1 MGRGG
6 GQRRKEEEEELK
18 AAKRGHREAAAE
30 GNREEEAR
38 WANVIGD
45 IHKRRG
51 EYVEAL
57 RWLRIDYEVSVKFLP
72 QRHLLPS
79 CQSLGEVHLRLGHFS
94 EALTYQKKHL
104 QLAKE
109 SDDLVEQQ
117 RASTQLGRT
126 YYEILLRSENDH
138 SAIRNA
144 KKYFKSSMKLA
155 RLLKEKSS
163 YQKSL
168 FLKELIDA
176 YNNMGMLE
184 LELDNFEEAEKL
196 LIQGLKICD
205 EEEVH
210 PYDDA
215 RSRLHHNLGNVYIEQ
230 RNWNRAKGHIEKDIE
245 ICRKIRHTQGEAK
258 GFINLGELHSRVQ
271 KYEDAKLCYSKA
283 LQITKCLEDEDALM
297 DQIHQNI
304 ETVTKA
310 AEVLEEMK
318 KDEQKLKKLVRDTA
332 SARGTSKERKLL
344 LEQYAWLDN
353 LMERARMITAWPK
366 LKEFSKGQKRVAN
379 ELHDKEKQSN
389 SFLVIGESYQKLRNF
404 SKARKWCMKSWNM
417 YRSIGNLEGQAL
429 AKVNIGN
436 VLDSCGDWAGALQA
450 FEEAYRIAAEGGL
463 LNVQVDALENMH
475 YSHMVRFDN
484 IEEAKKLQQEIDNLK
499 RKLDQHEARDT
510 VSDYCSETETETE
523 DDNVPDNMLDTEDND
538 GHVANNVSEE
548 FDDDVVLASFVHKSR
563 SSKTKASKI
572 HSTPKKVDRSHD
584 MDESTRE
591 VLSKSCSNHSGRK
604 RFRVVISDDEAEESP
619 DIVQSKRTL
628 AGQVDSLSTSE
639 QIANADNSNIN
650 QDTSHPIETR
660 GIYSVCTPCPAEES
674 ICSFKSGSPIGHD
687 NDGPDLG
694 ASSVGKSSVSK
705 PAAGGSKVGTPASNS
720 QPQGQNAAGLQSSD
734 ADHKFWVFKIGEHLV
749 YLDANAFTCEGAFSV
764 ESLKVEVACVYY
776 LQTPDEKRSKGLLPV
791 IGELRYCGKVL
802 DGSNSRDH
810 IDQLA
815 SEQNCIDVAIDDWVP
830 KRLMKLYVDFCT
842 KLSEAPNKKL
852 LTKLYNLE
860 VSEDEVIVSDCG
872 LQDLSITPFLDALRS
887 HKTIAVLD
895 LSHNM
900 LGNQTI
906 ERLQQIFSSSSQT
919 YGGLTLD
926 LHCNRFGPTA
936 LFQICECAVMADRL
950 EVLNLSGNRLT
961 DACSSYIFTILQK
974 CKALY
979 SLNVEQ
985 CSITSRTVQK
995 MADALHEG
1003 SVLSHL
1009 SLGKNNPISGNT
1021 MLNLLSKLASLK
1033 RFADLSLTGIKLSKL
1048 TVDKLC
1054 LLAQSSCLSG
1064 FQLGG
1069 TSIGSGGATKL
1080 TEALSC
1086 ASQELLRL
1094 DLSNC
1099 GLVVTPDFSQ
1109 LCSNLSQINILDLNL
1124 GGNSFS
1130 LEGCDA
1136 IGAMLVNPQCSLR
1149 SLTLDR
1155 CNLGLVG
1162 IVRIIKAL
1170 SENDQLEELRMAENT
1185 NLPLERT
1192 LQYEDDVQ
1200 DVSPSTEQRRYIN
1213 AEAINNVALGSVDLE
1228 KMEVADSEDE
1238 AVNEDPRAV
1247 SGLDGSCAS
1256 SCQRNSYSGCQAIQE
1271 LAEALLSAKQL
1282 KVLDLSRNGL
1292 SEESTQS
1299 LFSAW
1304 ASGLR
1309 GEGLARKHVTKE
1321 VVHFSVD
1328 GMRCCGMK
1336 PCCRRDLQM

>member
-1 MGRGG
+1 MFLGSARRDYSLFVNIYFTFTNMSNTGDNGNTGYKEKEAPVNTNGG
-6 GQRRKEEEEELK
+6 NTASNSSGGPFLGYNLLTLFQLEVLLLMFI
-18 AAKRGHREAAAE
+18 AMSTLCYY
-30 GNREEEAR
+30 
-38 WANVIGD
+38 VIVDAYSTLSMLMLITFTTFTGSNP
-45 IHKRRG
+45 I
-51 EYVEAL
+51 
-57 RWLRIDYEVSVKFLP
+57 
-72 QRHLLPS
+72 
-79 CQSLGEVHLRLGHFS
+79 
-94 EALTYQKKHL
+94 KKHL

-109 SDDLVEQQ
+109 ADDLVEQQ
-117 RASTQLGRT
+117 RGSTQLGRT

-155 RLLKEKSS
+155 RVLKENPSS
-163 YQKSL
+163 QKSL

-184 LELDNFEEAEKL
+184 LELDNYEEAEKL
-196 LIQGLKICD
+196 LVQGLKICD

-210 PYDDA
+210 QYDDA
-215 RSRLHHNLGNVYIEQ
+215 RSRLHHNLGNVYIEL

-258 GFINLGELHSRVQ
+258 GFINLGEVHSRVQ
-271 KYEDAKLCYSKA
+271 KYEDAKLCYNKA

-310 AEVLEEMK
+310 AKVLEEMK
-318 KDEQKLKKLVRDTA
+318 IYEQKLKKLARDT
-332 SARGTSKERKLL
+332 SNARGTSKERKLL
-344 LEQYAWLDN
+344 LEQYAWLAN
-353 LMERARMITAWPK
+353 LMEKARMITAWPK

-379 ELHDKEKQSN
+379 ELHDKEKQSD
-389 SFLVIGESYQKLRNF
+389 SLLVIGESYQKLRNF

-450 FEEAYRIAAEGGL
+450 YEEAYRQCLYTLLLIAVKGGL
-463 LNVQVDALENMH
+463 SNVQLDALENMH

-499 RKLDQHEARDT
+499 RMSDQHEARDT
-510 VSDYCSETETETE
+510 VSDYCSETESE
-523 DDNVPDNMLDTEDND
+523 DGNVSDNILNTEDND
-538 GHVANNVSEE
+538 GNIANNSSEE
-548 FDDDVVLASFVHKSR
+548 FDDDVVLASLVHKSR
-563 SSKTKASKI
+563 SSKTKASKM
-572 HSTPKKVDRSHD
+572 HSSTKNVDGSCG
-584 MDESTRE
+584 MDESPE
-591 VLSKSCSNHSGRK
+591 EDVSKSFSNHYGRK
-604 RFRVVISDDEAEESP
+604 RVRVVISDDEAEEAP
-619 DIVQSKRTL
+619 EIDQSKRTL
-628 AGQVDSLSTSE
+628 TGRADSLSTSE
-639 QIANADNSNIN
+639 RIANTANRNRN
-650 QDTSHPIETR
+650 QHTSHPIETR
-660 GIYSVCTPCPAEES
+660 EVDSVCTPCPAEES
-674 ICSFKSGSPIGHD
+674 ICSFKSGSPVCHG

-694 ASSVGKSSVSK
+694 ASSIGKLSVSK
-705 PAAGGSKVGTPASNS
+705 PAASGSKVGTLASNS
-720 QPQGQNAAGLQSSD
+720 RPQGQNAVGLQSSD

-749 YLDANAFTCEGAFSV
+749 YLDANACTREGAFSI

-776 LQTPDEKRSKGLLPV
+776 LQIPDDKRSKGLLPI
-791 IGELRYCGKVL
+791 IGELKCCGKVL
-802 DGSNSRDH
+802 DDTDSRDY

-815 SEQNCIDVAIDDWVP
+815 SEQKSIDVVIDVIPHLIYHVYNEDWVP

-852 LTKLYNLE
+852 LKKLYNLE

-872 LQDLSITPFLDALRS
+872 LQDLSITPFLDALKL

-936 LFQICECAVMADRL
+936 LFQICECAVMTNRL

-961 DACSSYIFTILQK
+961 DACGSYLFTVLQK

-1009 SLGKNNPISGNT
+1009 SLGNNNPISGNT
-1021 MLNLLSKLASLK
+1021 MLSLLSKLASLK
-1033 RFADLSLTGIKLSKL
+1033 RFSELSLTGIKLNKL
-1048 TVDKLC
+1048 MADKLC

-1064 FQLGG
+1064 FLLGG
-1069 TSIGSGGATKL
+1069 TNIGSGGATKL

-1099 GLVVTPDFSQ
+1099 FLPILECLDI
-1109 LCSNLSQINILDLNL
+1109 LIQIL
-1124 GGNSFS
+1124 GC
-1130 LEGCDA
+1130 EA
-1136 IGAMLVNPQCSLR
+1136 IGVLLSNPQCSLR

-1155 CNLGLVG
+1155 CNLGLAGIVG
-1162 IVRIIKAL
+1162 IIQAL
-1170 SENDQLEELRMAENT
+1170 AGNDRLEELRIAENT
-1185 NLPLERT
+1185 NLALQRT
-1192 LQYEDDVQ
+1192 LQYDEDAQ
-1200 DVSPSTEQRRYIN
+1200 DVSPGTDQNQRTN
-1213 AEAINNVALGSVDLE
+1213 AEANDRIDPD
-1228 KMEVADSEDE
+1228 KMEVPDSEDE
-1238 AVNEDPRAV
+1238 EAVYEDTRAATG
-1247 SGLDGSCAS
+1247 SDGSCAS
-1256 SCQRNSYSGCQAIQE
+1256 SCQRNSSSGCHAIQE
-1271 LAEALLSAKQL
+1271 LADAIISAKQL

-1292 SEESTQS
+1292 SEEDIQS
-1299 LFSAW
+1299 LYSAW
-1304 ASGLR
+1304 ASGPR
-1309 GEGLARKHVTKE
+1309 EETC
-1321 VVHFSVD
+1321 
-1328 GMRCCGMK
+1328 RCSMPGRH
-1336 PCCRRDLQM
+1336 PQTPG

>member
-1 MGRGG
+1 M
-6 GQRRKEEEEELK
+6 
-18 AAKRGHREAAAE
+18 
-30 GNREEEAR
+30 AR
-38 WANVIGD
+38 
-45 IHKRRG
+45 H
-51 EYVEAL
+51 
-57 RWLRIDYEVSVKFLP
+57 
-72 QRHLLPS
+72 
-79 CQSLGEVHLRLGHFS
+79 
-94 EALTYQKKHL
+94 KKHL

-109 SDDLVEQQ
+109 ADDLVEQQ

-126 YYEILLRSENDH
+126 YYEILLKSENDH
-138 SAIRNA
+138 SAMRNA

-155 RLLKEKSS
+155 RVLKENSS
-163 YQKSL
+163 SQKAL

-184 LELDNFEEAEKL
+184 LELDNYEEAEKL
-196 LIQGLKICD
+196 LIQGLKICED
-205 EEEVH
+205 EEVH
-210 PYDDA
+210 QYDDA
-215 RSRLHHNLGNVYIEQ
+215 RSRLHHNLGNVYIEL

-258 GFINLGELHSRVQ
+258 GFINLGEVHSRVQ
-271 KYEDAKLCYSKA
+271 KYEDAKLCYNKA
-283 LQITKCLEDEDALM
+283 LQIMKCLEDEDALM

-310 AEVLEEMK
+310 AKVLEEMK
-318 KDEQKLKKLVRDTA
+318 ADEQKLKKLVRDT
-332 SARGTSKERKLL
+332 SNARGTSKERKLL

-353 LMERARMITAWPK
+353 LMEKASMITAWSK
-366 LKEFSKGQKRVAN
+366 LKEFSKAQKRVAN

-389 SFLVIGESYQKLRNF
+389 SLLVIGESYQKLRNF

-450 FEEAYRIAAEGGL
+450 YEEAYRIAVEGDL
-463 LNVQVDALENMH
+463 SNVQLDALENMH
-475 YSHMVRFDN
+475 YSHMIRFDN
-484 IEEAKKLQQEIDNLK
+484 IEEAKKLQQKIVNLK
-499 RKLDQHEARDT
+499 RALDQHAARDT
-510 VSDYCSETETETE
+510 VSDYCSETESE
-523 DDNVPDNMLDTEDND
+523 DGGVSDNMFDTEDND
-538 GHVANNVSEE
+538 ANVANNISEE
-548 FDDDVVLASFVHKSR
+548 SDDDVVLASLLHKSR
-563 SSKTKASKI
+563 PSKTKTSN
-572 HSTPKKVDRSHD
+572 HSIPKNVDGLRG
-584 MDESTRE
+584 MDEGTKE

-604 RFRVVISDDEAEESP
+604 RVRVVISDDEAEESP
-619 DIVQSKRTL
+619 EIYQSKRAFTGR
-628 AGQVDSLSTSE
+628 ADSLSTSE
-639 QIANADNSNIN
+639 RITNAATSNRN
-650 QDTSHPIETR
+650 QHTSHPTETR
-660 GIYSVCTPCPAEES
+660 EVDSVCTPCPPEES
-674 ICSFKSGSPIGHD
+674 ICSFKSGSPVRHGD
-687 NDGPDLG
+687 DAPDLG
-694 ASSVGKSSVSK
+694 ASSIRKLSVSK
-705 PAAGGSKVGTPASNS
+705 PAASGSKVGTPAANS
-720 QPQGQNAAGLQSSD
+720 HPQGQNAAGVHSSD

-749 YLDANAFTCEGAFSV
+749 YLDANSCTCEGAFSI

-776 LQTPDEKRSKGLLPV
+776 LQIPDEKRSKGLLPI
-791 IGELRYCGKVL
+791 IGELKYCGKVL
-802 DGSNSRDH
+802 DDTASRDY

-815 SEQNCIDVAIDDWVP
+815 SEQKCIDVIIDDWVP

-852 LTKLYNLE
+852 LKKLYNLE

-872 LQDLSITPFLDALRS
+872 LQDLSITPFLDALRL

-936 LFQICECAVMADRL
+936 LFQICECAVMTDRL

-961 DACSSYIFTILQK
+961 DACGSYLFTVLQK

-1009 SLGKNNPISGNT
+1009 SLGKNNPVSGNT
-1021 MLNLLSKLASLK
+1021 MFNLLSKLASLK
-1033 RFADLSLTGIKLSKL
+1033 RFSELSLTGIKLNKL
-1048 TVDKLC
+1048 MVDKLC

-1064 FQLGG
+1064 FLLGG
-1069 TSIGSGGATKL
+1069 TNIGSGGATKL

-1099 GLVVTPDFSQ
+1099 GLTTHDFSQ
-1109 LCSNLSQINILDLNL
+1109 VCTNLSQINIVDLNL
-1124 GGNSFS
+1124 GGNSFG
-1130 LEGCDA
+1130 LEVCDA
-1136 IGAMLVNPQCSLR
+1136 IVALLANSQCSLR

-1155 CNLGLVG
+1155 CNLGLAG
-1162 IVRIIKAL
+1162 IVYIILAVA
-1170 SENDQLEELRMAENT
+1170 ENDQLEELRMAENT
-1185 NLPLERT
+1185 NLALQRT
-1192 LQYEDDVQ
+1192 LHYDEDVQ
-1200 DVSPSTEQRRYIN
+1200 DVSPGTDQNQRTN
-1213 AEAINNVALGSVDLE
+1213 AEANNDVALGRVDLD
-1228 KMEVADSEDE
+1228 KMEVPDSEDE
-1238 AVNEDPRAV
+1238 AAGNEEPRAAP
-1247 SGLDGSCAS
+1247 GPDTSCAS
-1256 SCQRNSYSGCQAIQE
+1256 SCQRNSYSGCHSIQE
-1271 LAEALLSAKQL
+1271 LAEAIVSAKQL
-1282 KVLDLSRNGL
+1282 KLLDLSRNGL
-1292 SEESTQS
+1292 SEEDIQS
-1299 LFSAW
+1299 LYFAW
-1304 ASGLR
+1304 GSGPR
-1309 GEGLARKHVTKE
+1309 GDGIARKHVAKE
-1321 VVHFSVD
+1321 VMHFSVD
-1328 GMRCCGMK
+1328 GMMCCGLK